1 MILIDRPAAIA
12 HGRRWSHLVSDV
24 SLDELHDFAA
34 AVGLPRRGFERDHY
48 DVPEERYESVVAAG
62 ATMVSSRELVRR
74 ITAAGLRRRKASVLT
89 RRPLGRSL
97 LRPPALRAG
106 DTVAVVAT
114 SGPVPGDR
122 LAEGVRVIA
131 GWGVEVRLSDQVLAH
146 HDRLPYLAGDDRS
159 RRAAFVAAWEDE
171 TVAAIVCAR
180 GGYGSAR
187 LLDDLDFPRLAAAGA
202 KAVVG
207 FSDATAVHQALAAR
221 LGLASVHGPVVT
233 QLAGADTAT
242 VDRLRQI
249 LLDPESVEELLG
261 PEPVRVIRPGTS
273 SGVLVGGN
281 LRVVVS
287 AVGSASMRA
296 ARGGIVVLEDVG
308 EEPYKVD
315 EMLTQLIRSGWFG
328 GVAGIVLGSF
338 TDCGD
343 PDLLDRVFVDRLGPL
358 DVPLVSGFAVGH
370 GVTNLAFPL
379 GVRARLDTGGPSLR
393 LLQPALAVNRPGGGA
408 RG

>member
-1 MILIDRPAAIA
+1 MILIDRPAAVA

-24 SLDELHDFAA
+24 SLDELHDFADE
-34 AVGLPRRGFERDHY
+34 VGLPRRGFERDHY
-48 DVPEERYESVVAAG
+48 DVPEERYDLVVAAG
-62 ATMVSSRELVRR
+62 ATTVSSRELVGR
-74 ITAAGLRRRKASVLT
+74 ITAAGLRRRKATVMT

-114 SGPVPGDR
+114 SGPVPEDR
-122 LAEGVRVIA
+122 LAEGVRIIS
-131 GWGVEVRLSDQVLAH
+131 GWGVHVRLSEQVLAR
-146 HDRLPYLAGDDRS
+146 HDRLPYLAGDDRR
-159 RRAAFVAAWEDE
+159 RRAALTAAWEDE

-187 LLDDLDFPRLAAAGA
+187 LLDGLDFGRLLAAGP

-207 FSDATAVHQALAAR
+207 FSDATAIHQALAAR

-242 VDRLRQI
+242 VDRLRRI

-261 PEPVRVIRPGTS
+261 PGPVRVISPGTS

-287 AVGSASMRA
+287 EVGTAGVRA
-296 ARGGIVVLEDVG
+296 ARGGIVVLEDIG
-308 EEPYKVD
+308 EEPYQVD
-315 EMLTQLIRSGWFG
+315 EMLTQLIRSGWFD
-328 GVAGIVLGSF
+328 GVAGVVLGSF

-343 PDLLDRVFVDRLGPL
+343 ADVLDRVFADRLGTL
-358 DVPLVSGFAVGH
+358 GVPVLSGFAAGH
-370 GVTNLAFPL
+370 GETNLAFPL
-379 GVRARLDTGGPSLR
+379 GVRARLDTDGPSLR
-393 LLQPALAVNRPGGGA
+393 LLQPALAVSRPDG
-408 RG
+408 